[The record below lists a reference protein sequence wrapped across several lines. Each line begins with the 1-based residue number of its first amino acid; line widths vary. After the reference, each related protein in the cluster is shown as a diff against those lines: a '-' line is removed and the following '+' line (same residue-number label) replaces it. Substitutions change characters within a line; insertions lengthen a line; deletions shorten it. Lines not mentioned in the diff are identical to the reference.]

1 MIRQI
6 STAANKRNANEQ
18 YAKYSPS
25 AFLFAERCICSLLT
39 QNPLSLHTLSS
50 DIKWVSGVLR
60 HGSSQQKKWA
70 THVTHFDSLGL
81 IRPHKLI
88 TPTRPWTLARSYSSR
103 HGFRVYRRASESSRS
118 LSTPL
123 FGRQSRHTSRTSR
136 YMSGAQTRSLRP
148 QHRQQLRTLVRSAI
162 TTCNTAIDDNKEAK
176 NCAYDIK

>member
-1 MIRQI
+1 MHHFHSTLTINLWLRSHPHFFCRALYLQPSNTKSSLTPHPQFWHQMSEWSFTPRQF
-6 STAANKRNANEQ
+6 ST
-18 YAKYSPS
+18 
-25 AFLFAERCICSLLT
+25 
-39 QNPLSLHTLSS
+39 
-50 DIKWVSGVLR
+50 
-60 HGSSQQKKWA
+60 KKWA

-88 TPTRPWTLARSYSSR
+88 TPTRPWTLARRYSSR
-103 HGFRVYRRASESSRS
+103 HEFRVYHRASESSRS

-123 FGRQSRHTSRTSR
+123 FGRQWRHTSRTSR